1 MAGEVNARADANS
14 GLYHPKFPA
23 HWKPR
28 SLYSLADWV
37 NGLTFRGS
45 QFSSAGKP
53 VIKIGEIKGGIS
65 GQTKFTTQVF
75 DESVHVSS
83 GDLLFS
89 WSGQPETSID
99 AFWWRGTDGWLNQHI
114 YKVSPKP
121 ELDRNFFYY
130 LLKYLGPNFVGIAR
144 NKQTTGLG
152 HVTKRDLENI
162 EAAYPEE
169 NDEQRAIAHILG
181 TLDDKIELN
190 RRMNETLEAIARAIF
205 KSWFVDFDPVRAKAS
220 GEAPESICRRLGLTP
235 DLLALFPDR
244 LVDSELGEI
253 PEGWATASLYEMAT
267 YINGAAYS
275 AFEPNEVHRGLPII
289 KIAELKAGV
298 TTQTKYSEVEMSEK
312 YRINLGDILFSWSGN
327 PDTSIDTFVWT
338 NGPAWL
344 NQHIFRVVP
353 PSELERSFVLA
364 MLKYLRPVF
373 AEIARNKQTTGLGHV
388 TVSDLKRLTCVK
400 PPKSLL
406 VSWNEIIGP
415 ILERAF
421 LSGLETQT
429 LANHR
434 DTLLPKLL
442 SGELRVPVAG
452 VEAEETA

>member
-1 MAGEVNARADANS
+1 MVGE
-14 GLYHPKFPA
+14 
-23 HWKPR
+23 WKSQPLS
-28 SLYSLADWV
+28 SLLAE
-37 NGLTFRGS
+37 GR
-45 QFSSAGKP
+45 
-53 VIKIGEIKGGIS
+53 GIS
-65 GQTKFTTQVF
+65 YGIV
-75 DESVHVSS
+75 
-83 GDLLFS
+83 
-89 WSGQPETSID
+89 QPGAHQKDGVPIVRVRD
-99 AFWWRGTDGWLNQHI
+99 IRGGRIATDQPLR
-114 YKVSPKP
+114 VAP
-121 ELDRNFFYY
+121 E
-130 LLKYLGPNFVGIAR
+130 
-144 NKQTTGLG
+144 
-152 HVTKRDLENI
+152 I
-162 EAAYPEE
+162 EAAYARTRLTGGELLLTLVGTVGEAAVVPPEMKGWNVARAVAVIPVRE
-169 NDEQRAIAHILG
+169 DVGAYWIKLALNAPGAREMIFGRLNTTVQATLNLKDVAQLPILLPDEGERGRIAHILG

-220 GEAPESICRRLGLTP
+220 GEGPESICRRLGLTP

-244 LVDSELGEI
+244 LIDSELGQI
-253 PEGWATASLYEMAT
+253 PAGWVTESLYEMAT
-267 YINGAAYS
+267 YINGAAYK
-275 AFEPNEVHRGLPII
+275 AFEPNNLKRGLPII

-298 TTQTKYSEVEMSEK
+298 TEQTKYSDVEMPEK
-312 YRINLGDILFSWSGN
+312 YRINRGDILFSWSGN

-373 AEIARNKQTTGLGHV
+373 AEIARDKQTTGLGHV
-388 TVSDLKRLTCVK
+388 TVSDLKRLKFVK

-406 VSWNEIIGP
+406 ISWNEVIGP

-421 LSGLETQT
+421 LTGLETQT

-442 SGELRVPVAG
+442 SGELRASLTDEVT
-452 VEAEETA
+452 EMTA